1 MSALTA
7 DERGILTPC
16 PKCGKTNRQA
26 FAHLG
31 QRARCGSCQADLP
44 APAEPVDLNSAAQ
57 FDTLIRESP
66 LPVLVD
72 FWAPWC
78 GPCRQLTPMLEKA
91 VRAAKGAVR
100 LVKLNI
106 DEHPQIPGQMGV
118 QSIPAVFAFQDGRP
132 VDGFMGALPESRVN
146 AFIARLT
153 GDTAADAA
161 ADLEAAEAALA
172 AGDLNTAAQTFGEI
186 LQTDRENAQA
196 LAGLVKC
203 YIKTGDLARAE
214 QTLALVPP
222 AKADSAPVASARAA
236 LELQKKSG
244 SVGDIDKLRA
254 KVAADPKD
262 AQSRFDLALALNAK
276 GDRAAAL
283 EELLAIIA
291 KNRAWNDDA
300 ARKQLL
306 QLFDAWG
313 ATDPA
318 TVAGRMR
325 LSSLLFA

>member
-1 MSALTA
+1 MSV
-7 DERGILTPC
+7 EPPILKQGGAGTP
-16 PKCGKTNRQA
+16 
-26 FAHLG
+26 
-31 QRARCGSCQADLP
+31 D
-44 APAEPVDLNSAAQ
+44 AE
-57 FDTLIRESP
+57 LIKNTSTKDFMRDVVEASREV
-66 LPVLVD
+66 PVLVD

-78 GPCRQLTPMLEKA
+78 GPCRQLTPILEKA

-118 QSIPAVFAFQDGRP
+118 QSIPAVFAFQDGKP

-146 AFIARLT
+146 AFISRLI
-153 GDTAADAA
+153 GGESAADAA

-172 AGDLNTAAQTFGEI
+172 AGDLNTAAQSFGEI
-186 LQTDRENAQA
+186 LQADRENAQA
-196 LAGLVKC
+196 LAGLAKC

-222 AKADSAPVASARAA
+222 AKAESAPVASARAA
-236 LELQKKSG
+236 LELQKKSA
-244 SVGDIDKLRA
+244 SVDDVDKLRA
-254 KVAADPKD
+254 RVAADPRD
-262 AQSRFDLALALNAK
+262 AQARFDLALALNAK
-276 GDRAAAL
+276 GDRAGSL

-313 ATDPA
+313 AADPA
-318 TVAGRMR
+318 TVTGRQR